1 MEATLSSKN
10 QVTIPKPVREYL
22 NLKPGD
28 RFKFFLQP
36 DGAVVILPKIRTSK
50 LKGSVPKLSR
60 PISIEEMDA
69 AIEDWRDEAF
79 SQMTGLD
86 TNILLRYLLQVDPKQ
101 ARRANQ
107 IIDRQLSEQ
116 NPGFVNLATILEI
129 VWVLRSLLKRSPSEI
144 ATHLEHLLAA
154 DSLEV
159 QNEQQVF
166 EAAFALKRGTGEFED
181 ALIGALNAWAGCSHT
196 WTFDRKTARLPYFQV
211 MT

>member
-1 MEATLSSKN
+1 
-10 QVTIPKPVREYL
+10 
-22 NLKPGD
+22 
-28 RFKFFLQP
+28 
-36 DGAVVILPKIRTSK
+36 
-50 LKGSVPKLSR
+50 
-60 PISIEEMDA
+60 
-69 AIEDWRDEAF
+69 
-79 SQMTGLD
+79 MTGLD
-86 TNILLRYLLQVDPKQ
+86 TNVLMRYLLQDDPKQ
-101 ARRANQ
+101 ARQVNQ

-116 NPGFVNLATILEI
+116 NPGSVNLATILEI
-129 VWVLRSLLKRSPSEI
+129 VWVLRSLLKQSPSEI

-196 WTFDRKTARLPYFQV
+196 LTFDRKTTRLPYFQV